1 MRKTASRA
9 LYHSIVT
16 NCRIPA
22 YIFLSF
28 VILYLNT
35 THPILFMIYDRDVPS
50 LTLAQ
55 FCFANYS

>member
-16 NCRIPA
+16 NCSIPA

-35 THPILFMIYDRDVPS
+35 THPILFMIYDRDVRS
-50 LTLAQ
+50 FDTCTIL
-55 FCFANYS
+55 FC